1 MKPRAAIAAAALLA
15 IPVPAQAV
23 DVATFLKRVDALQRL
38 GPLALLSPDFR
49 RLKHLVEADG
59 DALKADYARAK
70 ADNRPTGFCP
80 PAGGKPRFSKDEFL
94 AGANAVPV
102 DQRATT
108 DTKDVLRVL
117 LARKYPCPA

>member
-23 DVATFLKRVDALQRL
+23 DVATFVKRVDALERF
-38 GPLALLSPDFR
+38 GPLALLMPEFR
-49 RLKHLVEADG
+49 RLKRLIEADG

-70 ADNRPTGFCP
+70 AENRPTDFCP
-80 PAGGKPRFSKDEFL
+80 PKAGKPRFSKDEFL
-94 AGANAVPV
+94 AGVYAVPL

-108 DTKDVLRVL
+108 DTKEVLRVL
-117 LARKYPCPA
+117 LERKYPCPN